1 MEGER
6 LTERI
11 SQKIFDVLGKAAAR
25 SQRAVICASP
35 PPNVP
40 PGKYGVA
47 ADAELHLAFDSFLVR
62 QQVEAANVPHITR
75 PGGILTAG
83 VPVVLI
89 QAAGSWLR
97 NSLMPVI
104 SPLKSFGVLRAVA
117 GTGVGLGGGADSAI
131 KLGPGVGVAL
141 AFAWL
146 PEEGCMAPA

>member
-1 MEGER
+1 LEGER

-35 PPNVP
+35 PLNVP

-47 ADAELHLAFDSFLVR
+47 ADAKLHLAFDSFLVR

-83 VPVVLI
+83 VPVVLYP
-89 QAAGSWLR
+89 GSGFLVKEQSDAR
-97 NSLMPVI
+97 N
-104 SPLKSFGVLRAVA
+104 F
-117 GTGVGLGGGADSAI
+117 AI
-131 KLGPGVGVAL
+131 KILWSAKSCGRYRCRFRWWRRLGDKARTWSRRCSRICLVA
-141 AFAWL
+141 
-146 PEEGCMAPA
+146 